1 MFVTTTLE
9 RDWTDELKEF
19 YIRDAGDEA
28 QAAQL
33 WGDEIEALVAER
45 FEIVRRPGTLA
56 TLLVRKG

>member
-1 MFVTTTLE
+1 ME

-33 WGDEIEALVAER
+33 WSDEIEALVNER
-45 FEIVRRPGTLA
+45 LEIVGRPNTLA
-56 TLLVRKG
+56 TLLLRRG

>member
-1 MFVTTTLE
+1 LE

-33 WGDEIEALVAER
+33 WSDEIEALVNER
-45 FEIVRRPGTLA
+45 FEIVRRPNPLA
-56 TLLVRKG
+56 TLLVRRG